1 MVDRPYDIISD
12 EGIPV
17 KLPSGAT
24 FYTLTQSE
32 ADYLHERVGLYTE
45 SFKFTAISDT
55 QDVDKMITFE
65 LLIHRWSMWLSRGV
79 DYYNNPINERTLADQ
94 THRFSNELRQIKK
107 TLGVD
112 KPTRDKVRGDD
123 SVSSYIENL
132 RRRAKEFGIHRNEQ
146 AEKSIEL
153 FQRLKALTIFHDN
166 CSEEEQQENHA
177 TAEEVLTWIRDV
189 AVPEFDEL
197 DSVFRAKQKMW
208 IRKL

>member
-1 MVDRPYDIISD
+1 MSDRPYDTISD

-24 FYTLTQSE
+24 FYTLTQTE

-55 QDVDKMITFE
+55 QDVDKMVTFE

-79 DYYNNPINERTLADQ
+79 DYYNNAINERVLADQ

-112 KPTRDKVRGDD
+112 KPTRDKIRGDD
-123 SVSSYIENL
+123 SVSAYLENL
-132 RRRAKEFGIHRNEQ
+132 RRRAKEFGIHRDTQ
-146 AEKSIEL
+146 SEKSIEL
-153 FQRLKALTIFHDN
+153 FQRLKALIIFHQN
-166 CSEEEQQENHA
+166 CTLEEQQENHA
-177 TAEEVLTWIRDV
+177 TSEEVLTWIKEI
-189 AVPEFDEL
+189 AIPEFDEL
-197 DSVFRAKQKMW
+197 SEHFRLDQKMW
-208 IRKL
+208 VRGI